1 MVAKLEEERFYISQ
15 GHVPVF
21 IDVFEPHVPTL
32 NKAHSL
38 LRPMLLFVVGQAGH
52 GD

>member
-15 GHVPVF
+15 GHIPVS
-21 IDVFEPHVPTL
+21 IVFEPHASTL
-32 NKAHSL
+32 NKAHNL